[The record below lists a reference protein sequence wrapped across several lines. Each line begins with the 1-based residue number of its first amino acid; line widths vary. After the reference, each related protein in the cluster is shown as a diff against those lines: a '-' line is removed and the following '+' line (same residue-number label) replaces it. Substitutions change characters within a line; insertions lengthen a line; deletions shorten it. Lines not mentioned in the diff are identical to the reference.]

1 MKKLILISALLF
13 SFNGWAEDLICTKID
28 KYNDDLNNIADRNRE
43 NLVEIES
50 IQKEIDNLVKT
61 IDEEGPKNQV
71 IRVASW
77 FKDFF
82 VINYENENNKIAK
95 QINDLESSKVF
106 NTILFFKYKTERT
119 DKEVEIINNQISMLS
134 DQVILNEQKLELSKA
149 K

>member
-1 MKKLILISALLF
+1 MIDKQSNRSIKPLQDNLGKNQAL
-13 SFNGWAEDLICTKID
+13 ID

-50 IQKEIDNLVKT
+50 IQKEIDNLVKI

-82 VINYENENNKIAK
+82 VIN
-95 QINDLESSKVF
+95 L
-106 NTILFFKYKTERT
+106 
-119 DKEVEIINNQISMLS
+119 
-134 DQVILNEQKLELSKA
+134 
-149 K
+149 